1 MTNPAYNPTS
11 SIKFYTYLTNN
22 LRQYGYSTELCN
34 LEYKPEEGHWYL
46 TIRVSPQERY
56 HGIVAFFVLGLA
68 NVSANGNRAEV
79 THRSVEFGTY
89 TGDDPDLSDDAMFNA
104 GLYLDGKIN
113 QERAGANDTIGTDP
127 GQCDVYDVARAIA
140 GAMELAGLRTGSKDI
155 AF

>member
-22 LRQYGYSTELCN
+22 LRQYGYNTELRN
-34 LEYKPEEGHWYL
+34 FEFKPEAGHWYL

-68 NVSANGNRAEV
+68 NVSANGNRVEV

-89 TGDDPDLSDDAMFNA
+89 TGDEPDLSDGARFNA

-127 GQCDVYDVARAIA
+127 GQCSVHDVARAIT
-140 GAMELAGLRTGSKDI
+140 GAMELAGVRTGVR
-155 AF
+155 AAE